1 MSTKK
6 QLMTEALNYREQ
18 IIDEDF
24 ALEIRI
30 DNAKKKIIELQE
42 EAELLKIERPKLL
55 ADCKD
60 ITKLTSR
67 LKEIDEEIA
76 IQKDTIIGI
85 TAKRENM
92 KNDIFNAKQDANI
105 AFQEYI
111 KEILES
117 VKKEYMQLAPKFAKI
132 ITEYITLEYI
142 RYGMGRVYVPD
153 INYDDISK
161 IPNFN
166 DENKPLFKHEIYKI
180 TSDNDKKVREK
191 YNIPDYQ
198 VQNRF

>member
-60 ITKLTSR
+60 ITKLTCR

-166 DENKPLFKHEIYKI
+166 DENKPLFKHEIYD
-180 TSDNDKKVREK
+180 SARRAHWSVG
-191 YNIPDYQ
+191 P
-198 VQNRF
+198 

>member
-1 MSTKK
+1 
-6 QLMTEALNYREQ
+6 
-18 IIDEDF
+18 
-24 ALEIRI
+24 
-30 DNAKKKIIELQE
+30 
-42 EAELLKIERPKLL
+42 
-55 ADCKD
+55 
-60 ITKLTSR
+60 
-67 LKEIDEEIA
+67 
-76 IQKDTIIGI
+76 
-85 TAKRENM
+85 M

-111 KEILES
+111 KEILEDI
-117 VKKEYMQLAPKFAKI
+117 KKEYMQLAPKFAKI

-142 RYGMGRVYVPD
+142 RHGMGRVYVQD

-191 YNIPDYQ
+191 YDIPDYQ

>member
-60 ITKLTSR
+60 ITKLTCR